1 MRSLGSERVKCLEK
15 QLLFYVQASFNDGG
29 TVASELVRS
38 APKQA
43 VRVRALLGDIVLCSK
58 ARHLT
63 LTVPFSCQVY
73 K

>member
-1 MRSLGSERVKCLEK
+1 MYRLVSMMEARWPQASER
-15 QLLFYVQASFNDGG
+15 S
-29 TVASELVRS
+29 T
-38 APKQA
+38 PKRA